1 MDTIDE
7 LAQLAD
13 SMRQASALL
22 ADKDVNENSSSS
34 RRPSTFLNVV
44 ALVNTGI
51 ICLTSC
57 SSTTPI
63 AIVVALLAL
72 PVATATSSL
81 SGNRRIFSS
90 RRFGYLASARCSS
103 SGVLV
108 LVEPVSTVNGGDQH
122 LATPKTERCSNCSGS
137 GKVNHALGF

>member
-1 MDTIDE
+1 MLIT
-7 LAQLAD
+7 
-13 SMRQASALL
+13 
-22 ADKDVNENSSSS
+22 
-34 RRPSTFLNVV
+34 
-44 ALVNTGI
+44 
-51 ICLTSC
+51 
-57 SSTTPI
+57 
-63 AIVVALLAL
+63 IVVALLAL

-90 RRFGYLASARCSS
+90 RRFDWFLMTFGSILANQNQDILLVLAVQAQECLSL

-122 LATPKTERCSNCSGS
+122 LAPPKTERCSNCSGS

>member
-90 RRFGYLASARCSS
+90 RRFDWFLMTFGSILANQNQDIL
-103 SGVLV
+103 LV
-108 LVEPVSTVNGGDQH
+108 LAVQAQECLSLLNQFQLLMVEIST
-122 LATPKTERCSNCSGS
+122 
-137 GKVNHALGF
+137 